1 MLRAG
6 ADTSTHLPWCINV
19 PTYYHGAD
27 CYALVGWWG
36 RVGYDSGSVQ
46 EVVLIDI
53 DYILER
59 NRAWAE
65 RQIRADPD
73 LLPLL
78 AKGQQPEM
86 LWIGCSDSR
95 VSPNLIMDLSPG
107 DMLVHRNVA
116 NLVIPSDRSLLSVLQ
131 FAVEVLSVRR
141 VVVCGHYGCAGV
153 DAFLNGNL
161 GGPAGDWLD
170 NLYPVTRAHRSD
182 LADLQGEPLAQRL
195 CELSVIDQ
203 VRKVADIDI
212 VRAAWR
218 AGADLEIHGL
228 VYRIDNG
235 RLRPLCHQTAGGPLR
250 LDSAR

>member
-1 MLRAG
+1 MFR
-6 ADTSTHLPWCINV
+6 
-19 PTYYHGAD
+19 
-27 CYALVGWWG
+27 
-36 RVGYDSGSVQ
+36 R
-46 EVVLIDI
+46 
-53 DYILER
+53 
-59 NRAWAE
+59 
-65 RQIRADPD
+65 
-73 LLPLL
+73 L
-78 AKGQQPEM
+78 ARGQQPEM

-153 DAFLNGNL
+153 DAFLNGHP

-170 NLYPVTRAHRSD
+170 NLHPVARACRSD

-195 CELSVIDQ
+195 SELSVIDQ
-203 VRKVADIDI
+203 VRKVAAIDI
-212 VRAAWR
+212 VRDAWR
-218 AGADLEIHGL
+218 AGADLEIHGM

-235 RLRPLCHQTAGGPLR
+235 RLTPLCRQTAGGALEIG
-250 LDSAR
+250 SGQWQ

>member
-1 MLRAG
+1 M
-6 ADTSTHLPWCINV
+6 
-19 PTYYHGAD
+19 
-27 CYALVGWWG
+27 VGWRG

-65 RQIRADPD
+65 RQIRADPG
-73 LLPLL
+73 LFRLL

-153 DAFLNGNL
+153 DAFLNGKL

-170 NLYPVTRAHRSD
+170 NLYPVTRAYRSD

-195 CELSVIDQ
+195 CELSVVDQ
-203 VRKVADIDI
+203 VRKVAAIDV
-212 VRAAWR
+212 VRDAWR
-218 AGADLEIHGL
+218 AGSDLEIHGL
-228 VYRIDNG
+228 VYRIDSG
-235 RLRPLCHQTAGGPLR
+235 RLRPLCRQTAGGPLR
-250 LDSAR
+250 LDSAQ